1 MLYRQRA
8 EQQTGAGVHMRP
20 ARVPCPLPFPRRAG
34 ARGHVLHR
42 ERCLQALPVERFL
55 HVILPGAA
63 RPLRARSHGRLGA
76 SAVAGC
82 AARRPAPLCS
92 CTSKQAHEA
101 AGGERPP
108 AGPLPGPMM
117 QRPSPALHS
126 STALIVPPNTP
137 APQPENEYLWSSV
150 SLPVLRSRRRPRP
163 ANMCP
168 DGVHACPPRLAAG
181 AGHQECRSRAPPSL
195 RHAAQQRRGGSHRC
209 CAATGPRPA
218 RRASLDQVRLRVREL
233 VAAHRAGGVAAEPPA
248 VRRARSVPSTSA
260 SQRVRSAWACAAS

>member
-63 RPLRARSHGRLGA
+63 RPLRARSYGRLGA

-101 AGGERPP
+101 AGGGRPP

-168 DGVHACPPRLAAG
+168 DGVHARPPRLAAG
-181 AGHQECRSRAPPSL
+181 AGHQARRSRAPPSL
-195 RHAAQQRRGGSHRC
+195 RRAARSAAPGGGGGGGGPVAAVQRRDP
-209 CAATGPRPA
+209 GPRGA
-218 RRASLDQVRLRVREL
+218 HHLTRCVCAS
-233 VAAHRAGGVAAEPPA
+233 GN
-248 VRRARSVPSTSA
+248 S
-260 SQRVRSAWACAAS
+260 